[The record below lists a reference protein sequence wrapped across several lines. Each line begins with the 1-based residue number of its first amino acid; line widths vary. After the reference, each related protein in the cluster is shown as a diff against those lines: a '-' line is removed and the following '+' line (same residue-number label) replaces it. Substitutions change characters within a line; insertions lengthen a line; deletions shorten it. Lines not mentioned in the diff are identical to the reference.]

1 MGLVTIGAIE
11 LPWWRSH
18 LSYFS
23 SLKILACWRGQRRL
37 GGAACAQQGQSK
49 RGTTK
54 SYNGERTRKTGSYK
68 QSAALPVHNLDNQ
81 NEQQMEVTTENGR
94 GRLAHT
100 SSQRRCLCTTGTIE
114 TRNNWKLQRRTDEE
128 DWLILQAVQRG
139 TIENRW
145 HIYKP
150 KNILLYYI
158 SIYTQQEAIN
168 TVLIDALRE
177 KLVIYI
183 PIRAHNNTRTTGP
196 RPVIEAQ
203 IKAAIRKLWNH
214 KEPIGPQRAC
224 QQSSTNL
231 EMIQTHNF
239 IYKTTTHTTR
249 SNKRLPETRKPHKSD
264 GNAA

>member
-1 MGLVTIGAIE
+1 M
-11 LPWWRSH
+11 
-18 LSYFS
+18 
-23 SLKILACWRGQRRL
+23 
-37 GGAACAQQGQSK
+37 
-49 RGTTK
+49 
-54 SYNGERTRKTGSYK
+54 
-68 QSAALPVHNLDNQ
+68 
-81 NEQQMEVTTENGR
+81 
-94 GRLAHT
+94 
-100 SSQRRCLCTTGTIE
+100 CTTGTIE

-196 RPVIEAQ
+196 RPIIEAQ
-203 IKAAIRKLWNH
+203 IKAAIRKL
-214 KEPIGPQRAC
+214 
-224 QQSSTNL
+224 
-231 EMIQTHNF
+231 
-239 IYKTTTHTTR
+239 
-249 SNKRLPETRKPHKSD
+249 
-264 GNAA
+264 